1 MESWIS
7 QRQLVHYSS
16 EKKQSIKQIKLKW
29 FKMILAHPV
38 LATNIIVMRTGIVND
53 INCSFVDGEQF
64 ISITFLE
71 ICIYK
76 VILGTI
82 PDRTLYR
89 ELSMMSVTF

>member
-1 MESWIS
+1 M
-7 QRQLVHYSS
+7 HYSS
-16 EKKQSIKQIKLKW
+16 EKKQSIQQIKLKW

-38 LATNIIVMRTGIVND
+38 LATNIMRTGIVND
-53 INCSFVDGEQF
+53 INCSFVDVIKF

-71 ICIYK
+71 ICVHK

-89 ELSMMSVTF
+89 ELSTLSVTF